1 MIVQARTAAS
11 IALAFVA
18 ALIVLLAGPFSA
30 DAQMPDH
37 PFQPG
42 TPFPTLSLP
51 SLEDGRPA
59 SIADFRGQKIIL
71 HVFASW

>member
-1 MIVQARTAAS
+1 MTDRPRTASPVLSTYA
-11 IALAFVA
+11 A
-18 ALIVLLAGPFSA
+18 ALVALLALPFSA

-42 TPFPTLSLP
+42 TAFPTLSLP